1 MGRWALD
8 SGAFTELSTFGRF
21 ETTTAQF
28 IEEVRRFGGMLGMPD
43 WIAPQDWMCEPQ
55 VVTRTGL
62 SVEEHQRRTI
72 MSVSELRMAGLPVI
86 PVIQGWHFDDYRRHV
101 DLYDR
106 VGMDLRREVVV
117 GVGSV
122 CRRQGSVESG
132 RIFSELHRLGLQ
144 LHGFGV
150 KTTGLARF
158 GRLLKSA
165 DSMAWSFCGRRNKP
179 VYECG
184 RQHKN
189 CANCFAYAMWWR
201 ERVLS
206 AIPG

>member
-1 MGRWALD
+1 
-8 SGAFTELSTFGRF
+8 
-21 ETTTAQF
+21 
-28 IEEVRRFGGMLGMPD
+28 
-43 WIAPQDWMCEPQ
+43 MCEPWI
-55 VVTRTGL
+55 VAKTGL

-72 MSVSELRMAGLPVI
+72 ISVSELRMAGLRVI
-86 PVIQGWHFDDYRRHV
+86 PVLQGWSEDDYQRHA
-101 DLYDR
+101 DLYDQ
-106 VGMDLRREVVV
+106 VGMDLRQELVV

-122 CRRQGSVESG
+122 CRRQGTHESG
-132 RIFSELHRLGLQ
+132 RIFSRMGRLGLK

-158 GRLLKSA
+158 GHLLKSA

-179 VYECG
+179 PFDCG

-201 ERVLS
+201 ERVLNVL
-206 AIPG
+206 PGRNVDNNQ